1 MKYSIKK
8 GSIIFLVLAFTLMF
22 SSVSAFADE
31 IAEISE
37 TESELYYQE
46 AYYDG
51 TAPGNN
57 IKIMLNGE
65 LMNFDAD
72 SQPERKNGRTMVPF
86 RAMFESLG
94 AQVEYDNAAKTI
106 SGSAGD
112 LSVTMK
118 NGDYNINIKNADGT
132 SRNVTMDVA
141 PYISNGRTF
150 VPTRFVSEVL
160 GYSVG
165 WDADNKTV
173 IIIDANE
180 ITKNADNDF
189 SILMKSNDLSAD
201 MNKTYDVAGNV
212 KADISSSTGAGD
224 MDMSLTGDINGRVK
238 GINEELSMNMK
249 IDADGEKEDVKA
261 EVKLNGETGD
271 MYMKAEGLSE
281 SDQWLKLNLY
291 DISEAAGMDMKALMD
306 LSASGS
312 VNMKKALDVYFD
324 SLSDTYDVD
333 TYDVLKVSYDVM
345 KSMLGNDA
353 FKKSG
358 NSYVAEFS
366 ENTVAKALT
375 DAAGSDASE
384 VLKQL
389 GLEDVKLSGKV
400 AIDTDANDKAEKCS
414 VEFNVEDH
422 DTDMKLVCVSSAL
435 AADIA
440 FDVNI
445 ADTMKM
451 AFDMNMNM
459 KESSGSV
466 NTSIPAGETAVD
478 LNNLLNGLI
487 GGEGFSN

>member
-8 GSIIFLVLAFTLMF
+8 RAVIFLVLAFTLIF
-22 SSVSAFADE
+22 GSTYAFADE

-51 TAPGNN
+51 DASENN
-57 IKIMLNGE
+57 IKIMLNGK

-94 AQVEYDNAAKTI
+94 AEVEYDSAAKTI

-112 LSVTMK
+112 VSVTMK
-118 NGDYNINIKNADGT
+118 NGDYNINIRNADGT
-132 SRNVTMDVA
+132 SKNVTMDIA

-165 WDADNKTV
+165 WDSANKTV
-173 IIIDANE
+173 IIIDLNE
-180 ITKNADNDF
+180 ITKNADSDF

-201 MNKTYDVAGNV
+201 MNKTYDVTGDV
-212 KADISSSTGAGD
+212 KADISSSTGASD
-224 MDMSLTGDINGRVK
+224 MNMSLEGDINGRVK
-238 GINEELSMNMK
+238 GINEELSMDMK
-249 IDADGEKEDVKA
+249 IDVDGEETDVKA
-261 EVKLNGETGD
+261 QVKLNGETGD
-271 MYMKAEGLSE
+271 MYMKAKGFSE

-312 VNMKKALDVYFD
+312 VNMKEALDIYFD
-324 SLSDTYDVD
+324 SLSDIYDVN
-333 TYDVLKVSYDVM
+333 TYDVLKISYDVM

-353 FKKSG
+353 FEKSG

-375 DAAGSDASE
+375 DAAGAGAGE

-389 GLEDVKLSGKV
+389 GFEDMKLSGKI
-400 AIDTDANDKAEKCS
+400 AINTDANDKAENCS
-414 VEFNVEDH
+414 IEFNVKDQ
-422 DTDMKLVCVSSAL
+422 DTDMKLVCLSSAL

-440 FDVNI
+440 LEINI
-445 ADTMKM
+445 ADMMNM
-451 AFDMNMNM
+451 AFDMNMTM
-459 KESSGSV
+459 KESSGNV
-466 NTSIPAGETAVD
+466 NTSIPSGETAVD
-478 LNNLLNGLI
+478 LNNLLNSLI
-487 GGEGFSN
+487 GKGL